1 MGQKPGDFSMSRKLI
16 GVLGIVVLIAA
27 GAAWYFRDGSGPAPA
42 QAAAQPGF
50 EIHPQDRTLG
60 NPKAKV
66 VLIEY
71 AALTCPHCAM
81 FDQQVLPQIRKNY
94 IDTGKVLYVFRLYP
108 RMPEDGA
115 AERLA
120 RCVPKDRYFQVIDL
134 IFQNQQHWDPEFG
147 VLDVHG
153 GLANVGR
160 LAGLSSE
167 QVDKCIAN
175 TAEDARINAAAQE
188 AETRY
193 KLTGTPTF
201 VINGVAQPS
210 GGLTYEMLAR
220 LLDQALAH

>member
-1 MGQKPGDFSMSRKLI
+1 MARKLI

-27 GAAWYFRDGSGPAPA
+27 GLAWYFHDASGPAPA
-42 QAAAQPGF
+42 QAAVQPGF

-60 NPKAKV
+60 DPKAKV

-120 RCVPKDRYFQVIDL
+120 RCVPKERYFQLIDL

-147 VLDVHG
+147 VLDVRG
-153 GLANVGR
+153 GLADVGR
-160 LAGLSSE
+160 QAGLSPA
-167 QVDKCIAN
+167 QVDKCIAD
-175 TAEDARINAAAQE
+175 TSQDARINAAAHE
-188 AETRY
+188 AEIRY
-193 KLTGTPTF
+193 NLTGTPTF

-210 GGLTYEMLAR
+210 GGLTYQMLAK
-220 LLDQALAH
+220 LLDQAAAR

>member
-1 MGQKPGDFSMSRKLI
+1 MSRKLI
-16 GVLGIVVLIAA
+16 GILGIAVLIAA
-27 GAAWYFRDGSGPAPA
+27 GLAWYFHASGPAPA

-60 NPKAKV
+60 SPKAKV

-120 RCVPKDRYFQVIDL
+120 RCVPRERYFQVIDL
-134 IFQNQQHWDPEFG
+134 IFRNQQHWDPEFG
-147 VLDVHG
+147 VLDVRG
-153 GLANVGR
+153 GLADVGR
-160 LAGLSSE
+160 QAGLSRE
-167 QVDKCIAN
+167 QVDTCIAD
-175 TAEDARINAAAQE
+175 TSQDARINAAAQE

-193 KLTGTPTF
+193 NLTGTPTF

-220 LLDQALAH
+220 LLDRAAAR